1 MRLDEAIPGEWI
13 FVNKL
18 LSIDLD
24 DKVLA
29 EKTCESLINSIV
41 GECFTLVTKKID
53 RVVIK
58 DPNGQKIKDDWVV
71 NLGFMTHEPVL
82 KRHAQVLSQQERR
95 KVHPTR
101 FLFDDWAN
109 TTLDA
114 QKAKLGQFVK
124 EPAIL
129 KVFPYLYDHVN
140 KFAVF
145 FYDASIP
152 IIAEK

>member
-1 MRLDEAIPGEWI
+1 MRLDEAIPGEWV
-13 FVNKL
+13 FVNHL

-24 DKVLA
+24 DKQLA

-41 GECFTLVTKKID
+41 GECFTLKSKKLD
-53 RVVIK
+53 RVVVK
-58 DPNGQKIKDDWVV
+58 DKEGQKIKDDWVV
-71 NLGFMTHEPVL
+71 NLGFLAHEPVL
-82 KRHAQVLSQQERR
+82 KRHAQMLSREIKR
-95 KVHPTR
+95 KVYPTR
-101 FLFDDWAN
+101 FLFTEWAN
-109 TTLDA
+109 TTIDV
-114 QKAKLGQFVK
+114 QKAKLAAFVK
-124 EPAIL
+124 EPAIM